1 LNDDITK
8 NSINNRHRNMNE
20 DSYDDTV
27 KRYYPKYFYCKVDND
42 KGSKY
47 NNNNHETI
55 NYNAPCCYYN
65 KNKSNLLMVQ

>member
-1 LNDDITK
+1 
-8 NSINNRHRNMNE
+8 MNE

-47 NNNNHETI
+47 FFVLI
-55 NYNAPCCYYN
+55 NRENVIKAEGT
-65 KNKSNLLMVQ
+65 